1 MEEFIKAL
9 RVASDA
15 MREMSNRWE
24 ELDDSDNGRVQALR
38 GWGQAFS
45 MSLDEVPFVMWRMV
59 DELEGN

>member
-1 MEEFIKAL
+1 MDEFIKAL

-15 MREMSNRWE
+15 MREMSNRWD
-24 ELDDSDNGRVQALR
+24 ELDDAENDIVQALT
-38 GWGQAFS
+38 GWAQAFN

>member
-15 MREMSNRWE
+15 MREMSYRWD
-24 ELDDSDNGRVQALR
+24 ELDDAENEKVQALD
-38 GWGQAFS
+38 GWAQAFA
-45 MSLDEVPFVMWRMV
+45 MSLDEVPFVMWHMV

>member
-15 MREMSNRWE
+15 MREMSYRWE
-24 ELDDSDNGRVQALR
+24 ELDAPDNEKVQALE
-38 GWGQAFS
+38 GWSQAFS
-45 MSLDEVPFVMWRMV
+45 MSLDEVPFVMWHMV

>member
-1 MEEFIKAL
+1 MDEFIKAL

-15 MREMSNRWE
+15 MREMSYRWD
-24 ELDDSDNGRVQALR
+24 ELEDSDNEKVQALT

>member
-15 MREMSNRWE
+15 MREMSNRWD
-24 ELDDSDNGRVQALR
+24 ELEDSDNAIVQELTGWVQA
-38 GWGQAFS
+38 FN

>member
-1 MEEFIKAL
+1 MDEFIKAL

-15 MREMSNRWE
+15 MREMSYRWD
-24 ELDDSDNGRVQALR
+24 ELDDADNEKVQALT
-38 GWGQAFS
+38 GWSQAFS

>member
-1 MEEFIKAL
+1 MDEFIKAL

-15 MREMSNRWE
+15 MREMSYRWD
-24 ELDDSDNGRVQALR
+24 ELEDSDNEKVQALT

-45 MSLDEVPFVMWRMV
+45 MSLDEIPFVMWRMV

>member
-15 MREMSNRWE
+15 MREMSYRWD
-24 ELDDSDNGRVQALR
+24 ELDDAENEIVQALS
-38 GWGQAFS
+38 GWAEAFKL
-45 MSLDEVPFVMWRMV
+45 SLDEVPFTMWRMV

>member
-1 MEEFIKAL
+1 MDEFIKAL

-15 MREMSNRWE
+15 MREMSNRWD
-24 ELDDSDNGRVQALR
+24 ELEDSDNEKVQALG
-38 GWGQAFS
+38 GWSQAFA

>member
-1 MEEFIKAL
+1 MDEFIKAL

-15 MREMSNRWE
+15 MREMSYRWD
-24 ELDDSDNGRVQALR
+24 ELEDSDNEKVQALG

>member
-1 MEEFIKAL
+1 MDEFIKAL

-15 MREMSNRWE
+15 MREISYRWE
-24 ELDDSDNGRVQALR
+24 ELSDPENEKVQALE
-38 GWGQAFS
+38 GWSQAFS